1 MLSKARMDSNFDALV
16 DPRLLGNYDPDEM
29 TKMVACAAACVRY
42 TACNR
47 PPMSQVI
54 LFPVCFFFEQVVR
67 RVANPTNLENIESS
81 NITRKLR
88 KAFSLFNNE
97 KKRSVCVC
105 VCIQATYIFFSTPY
119 SHGLLDCP
127 SPPSWNGILF
137 SFIDP

>member
-1 MLSKARMDSNFDALV
+1 MLSKARMDGNFDALV
-16 DPRLLGNYDPDEM
+16 DPRLLGNYDSDEM
-29 TKMVACAAACVRY
+29 NKMVACAAACVRY

-67 RVANPTNLENIESS
+67 RVGNPTNLENIESS

-97 KKRSVCVC
+97 KKEVVCVC
-105 VCIQATYIFFSTPY
+105 VCVFRQLIY
-119 SHGLLDCP
+119 SLA
-127 SPPSWNGILF
+127 PPTHMASWTVQVPLVGMVYC
-137 SFIDP
+137 